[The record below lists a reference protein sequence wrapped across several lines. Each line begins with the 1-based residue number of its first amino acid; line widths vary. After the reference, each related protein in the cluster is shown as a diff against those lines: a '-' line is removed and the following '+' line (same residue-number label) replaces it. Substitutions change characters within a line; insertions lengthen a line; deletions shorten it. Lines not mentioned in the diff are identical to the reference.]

1 MDCVGE
7 IFGVRCRKRVWVYS
21 ERVFGLF
28 RGEETLPRKGVACS
42 MERVRGGRIG
52 SLRPVS
58 ERALAGRGS
67 PALVSGAACGA
78 GRLCTGRLH
87 VRGIPAAPG
96 FAACCRPQR
105 RARFLWRKMPF
116 APGIVTAD
124 GGGLRAGYSG
134 RWPGRA
140 GRRSPLSVPC
150 GVGSGIDPLKQ
161 GPAGAGRQLPLYNY
175 DSGCFIFDT
184 MAESRINTLPKP
196 DVIFF
201 QDIIPLKNNCYCNYQ
216 TGRVRFYCA
225 GLVYLYF

>member
-87 VRGIPAAPG
+87 VRGYRLHRDLLPVAGRSAG
-96 FAACCRPQR
+96 RVSCGGRCRLR
-105 RARFLWRKMPF
+105 RGLLLRM
-116 APGIVTAD
+116 

-201 QDIIPLKNNCYCNYQ
+201 QDIISLKNNCYCNY
-216 TGRVRFYCA
+216 
-225 GLVYLYF
+225 

>member
-1 MDCVGE
+1 MGE

-78 GRLCTGRLH
+78 GR
-87 VRGIPAAPG
+87 
-96 FAACCRPQR
+96 
-105 RARFLWRKMPF
+105 
-116 APGIVTAD
+116 
-124 GGGLRAGYSG
+124 
-134 RWPGRA
+134 
-140 GRRSPLSVPC
+140 
-150 GVGSGIDPLKQ
+150 
-161 GPAGAGRQLPLYNY
+161 QLPLYNY

-184 MAESRINTLPKP
+184 MLKAVSIPFRSRM
-196 DVIFF
+196 
-201 QDIIPLKNNCYCNYQ
+201 
-216 TGRVRFYCA
+216 
-225 GLVYLYF
+225 

>member
-124 GGGLRAGYSG
+124 GGLAGWVFRSV
-134 RWPGRA
+134 A
-140 GRRSPLSVPC
+140 GSC
-150 GVGSGIDPLKQ
+150 GSAVAVSCCYTIMIRNVL
-161 GPAGAGRQLPLYNY
+161 
-175 DSGCFIFDT
+175 FFFDT
-184 MAESRINTLPKP
+184 KAESRTDTLPKP
-196 DVIFF
+196 DVNFSSV
-201 QDIIPLKNNCYCNYQ
+201 LS
-216 TGRVRFYCA
+216 
-225 GLVYLYF
+225 L

>member
-1 MDCVGE
+1 MC
-7 IFGVRCRKRVWVYS
+7 S
-21 ERVFGLF
+21 ERVSGLF
-28 RGEETLPRKGVACS
+28 RREKMLPRKDSSGT
-42 MERVRGGRIG
+42 MERVYGGRIG
-52 SLRPVS
+52 SLWPVP
-58 ERALAGRGS
+58 ERALAGAGFAGFGYRGCLRCRA
-67 PALVSGAACGA
+67 ALYRTASCA
-78 GRLCTGRLH
+78 GL
-87 VRGIPAAPG
+87 PAAPG

-201 QDIIPLKNNCYCNYQ
+201 QDIISLKNNCYCNY
-216 TGRVRFYCA
+216 
-225 GLVYLYF
+225 

>member
-1 MDCVGE
+1 MRKSIIASLRGGNLG
-7 IFGVRCRKRVWVYS
+7 IFGM
-21 ERVFGLF
+21 G
-28 RGEETLPRKGVACS
+28 GV
-42 MERVRGGRIG
+42 
-52 SLRPVS
+52 
-58 ERALAGRGS
+58 
-67 PALVSGAACGA
+67 
-78 GRLCTGRLH
+78 
-87 VRGIPAAPG
+87 
-96 FAACCRPQR
+96 RPQDGPGPAPS
-105 RARFLWRKMPF
+105 ARPWP
-116 APGIVTAD
+116 V
-124 GGGLRAGYSG
+124 LRAGYSG

-196 DVIFF
+196 DVIFS
-201 QDIIPLKNNCYCNYQ
+201 QDIISLKNNCYCNYQ

>member
-1 MDCVGE
+1 MWVKFLTCDAGNG
-7 IFGVRCRKRVWVYS
+7 FGCILKGFSAFFAGKRRSLGRVSPVVWKGCAEAGSVPCGRCRK
-21 ERVFGLF
+21 EL
-28 RGEETLPRKGVACS
+28 L
-42 MERVRGGRIG
+42 RGGVRRLWFPGLPAVPGG
-52 SLRPVS
+52 SVPDGFMCGVYRLHRDLLPV
-58 ERALAGRGS
+58 AGRS
-67 PALVSGAACGA
+67 A
-78 GRLCTGRLH
+78 GRVSCGGRCRLR
-87 VRGIPAAPG
+87 RGLLL
-96 FAACCRPQR
+96 R
-105 RARFLWRKMPF
+105 M
-116 APGIVTAD
+116 
-124 GGGLRAGYSG
+124 GGLRAGYSG

-201 QDIIPLKNNCYCNYQ
+201 QDIISLKNNCYCNYQ

>member
-67 PALVSGAACGA
+67 PALVSGTACGA

-124 GGGLRAGYSG
+124 GGLAGWVFRSV
-134 RWPGRA
+134 A
-140 GRRSPLSVPC
+140 GSC

-196 DVIFF
+196 DVIFS
-201 QDIIPLKNNCYCNYQ
+201 QDIISLKNNCYCNYQ

>member
-1 MDCVGE
+1 MWVKFLACDAGNG
-7 IFGVRCRKRVWVYS
+7 FGCILKGFSAFFAGKRRSLGRVSPVVWKGCAEAGSVPCGRCRK
-21 ERVFGLF
+21 EL
-28 RGEETLPRKGVACS
+28 L
-42 MERVRGGRIG
+42 RGGVRRLWFPGLPAVPGG
-52 SLRPVS
+52 SVPD
-58 ERALAGRGS
+58 GFM
-67 PALVSGAACGA
+67 CGVT
-78 GRLCTGRLH
+78 GCTGICCLL
-87 VRGIPAAPG
+87 PAAAPG
-96 FAACCRPQR
+96 AFPVAEDAVCAGDCYCG
-105 RARFLWRKMPF
+105 W
-116 APGIVTAD
+116 

-201 QDIIPLKNNCYCNYQ
+201 QDIISLKNNCYCNY
-216 TGRVRFYCA
+216 
-225 GLVYLYF
+225 